1 MTVTMKYPIL
11 LYNFLK
17 EIYGKRFAIFELAKR
32 DFQSQYKG
40 SYLGIFWTYIQ
51 PFVFILLI
59 WGVLTFGFKMQS
71 VENTSQVYW
80 LICGMIAWL
89 FFAEVFSATT
99 GVIQQYNFL
108 IKKVDFSLGILPMVK
123 VLSALAAHTVFIFI
137 VLTIGFFYG
146 IFPAIHTLQIFYYT
160 GAMSILLVGLG
171 WLTSSTSIF
180 VKDVNNIVSIA
191 IQFGFWLTP
200 IFWSPA
206 MIPEKYIWL
215 VKINPL
221 YYIISGYR
229 DSFIYGTPFWN
240 KPYELIYFWLVVLVI
255 LVTGAIV
262 FRRLRPHFAE
272 VI

>member
-1 MTVTMKYPIL
+1 M
-11 LYNFLK
+11 K
-17 EIYGKRFAIFELAKR
+17 EIYSKRFAIYELAKR

-59 WGVLTFGFKMQS
+59 WGVLTFGFRMQN

-89 FFAEVFSATT
+89 FFSEVFASSTY
-99 GVIQQYNFL
+99 VIQQYNFL

-123 VLSALAAHTVFIFI
+123 VFSALTTHAIFI
-137 VLTIGFFYG
+137 IITLIIGLFYG
-146 IFPAIHTLQIFYYT
+146 IYPGAHTLQIFYYT
-160 GAMSILLVGLG
+160 GAMCLLLIGLG

-180 VKDVNNIVSIA
+180 VKDVNNIVYIA
-191 IQFGFWLTP
+191 IQFGFWFTP
-200 IFWSPA
+200 IFWNPS
-206 MIPEKYIWL
+206 MIPGKYLWL
-215 VKINPL
+215 IKINPL
-221 YYIISGYR
+221 YYIVAGYR
-229 DSFIYGTPFWN
+229 DSFIFGTPFWSR
-240 KPYELIYFWLVVLVI
+240 PYEFFYFWVVVMII
-255 LVTGAIV
+255 LIAGAIV